1 MIALTKSLLKSH
13 KIIVQLLLS
22 LCSLTKRV
30 LTEYWRGLNNIVRF
44 NDLPIIV
51 ERENGMVTLKEV
63 AERCGVSAT
72 TVSNVINGKAKT
84 SEETKKRIMKVIK
97 ETGYR
102 PNYMAQGLRVKK
114 TRTVAII
121 AEDIAQFTSP
131 PIIESIMASSEE
143 KGYRA
148 IVHNLRLYDRWQ
160 DTWYGLDEEYHS
172 VLDPV
177 IKDVLAEQV
186 DGVIY
191 LAGHAR
197 IIKAFDESFPL
208 PVVMCYAYSDSDSIP
223 SVVID
228 DEKSAYDMVSY
239 LIRMGHKRIGFIGG
253 RRENIHTEKRLTGYQ
268 KAMFEYGLLFD
279 PKLVFYGDWSRESGY
294 EGAKT
299 LVTRGITALFGISD
313 QMTGGIYDYLEE
325 SGITVAKDLSV
336 VGFDNERIS
345 AFFRPQLTTTELPL
359 GEIGKISAELL
370 VSKLENVDAD
380 NDEAKRKTVIKV
392 PCKMVIR
399 KSVKEI

>member
-1 MIALTKSLLKSH
+1 
-13 KIIVQLLLS
+13 
-22 LCSLTKRV
+22 
-30 LTEYWRGLNNIVRF
+30 
-44 NDLPIIV
+44 
-51 ERENGMVTLKEV
+51 MVTLKEV

-84 SEETKKRIMKVIK
+84 SEETRKRIMKVIK

-114 TRTVAII
+114 TKTIAII

-131 PIIESIMASSEE
+131 VIIESIMAACEDR
-143 KGYRA
+143 GYRA

-160 DTWYGLDEEYHS
+160 DTWYGQEEEYHS

-197 IIKAFDESFPL
+197 VIKAFDEAFPL
-208 PVVMCYAYSDSDSIP
+208 PVVMCYAYSETEGIP

-239 LIRMGHKRIGFIGG
+239 LIRMGHERIGFVGG
-253 RRENIHTEKRLTGYQ
+253 RRENIHTEKRLLGYQ
-268 KAMFEYGLLFD
+268 KAMFENGILFD
-279 PKLVFYGDWSRESGY
+279 PKLVYYGDWSRESGY
-294 EGAKT
+294 EGAKV
-299 LVTRGITALFGISD
+299 LVTKGITALFGISD
-313 QMTGGIYDYLEE
+313 KMTGGIYDYLEE
-325 SGITVAKDLSV
+325 NDIVVARDLSV
-336 VGFDNERIS
+336 AGFDNESIS
-345 AFFRPQLTTTELPL
+345 AYFRPQLTTTELPL
-359 GEIGKISAELL
+359 EKIGMISADLL
-370 VSKLENVDAD
+370 LNKLEGI
-380 NDEAKRKTVIKV
+380 EEETEGKKRVIKV
-392 PCKMVIR
+392 PCTMVIR

>member
-1 MIALTKSLLKSH
+1 
-13 KIIVQLLLS
+13 
-22 LCSLTKRV
+22 
-30 LTEYWRGLNNIVRF
+30 
-44 NDLPIIV
+44 
-51 ERENGMVTLKEV
+51 MVTLKEV

-84 SEETKKRIMKVIK
+84 SEETRKRIMKVIK

-114 TRTVAII
+114 TKTIAII

-131 PIIESIMASSEE
+131 VIIESIMAACEDR
-143 KGYRA
+143 GYRA

-160 DTWYGLDEEYHS
+160 DTWYGQEEEYHS

-197 IIKAFDESFPL
+197 VIKAFDEAFSL
-208 PVVMCYAYSDSDSIP
+208 PVVMCYAYSETESIP

-239 LIRMGHKRIGFIGG
+239 LIRMGHERIGFVGG
-253 RRENIHTEKRLTGYQ
+253 RRENIHTEKRLLGYQ
-268 KAMFEYGLLFD
+268 KAMFENGILFD
-279 PKLVFYGDWSRESGY
+279 PKLVYYGDWSRESGY
-294 EGAKT
+294 EGAKV
-299 LVTRGITALFGISD
+299 LVTKGITALFGISD
-313 QMTGGIYDYLEE
+313 KMTGGIYDYLEE
-325 SGITVAKDLSV
+325 NDIVVARDLSV
-336 VGFDNERIS
+336 AGFDNESIS
-345 AFFRPQLTTTELPL
+345 AYFRPQLTTTELPL
-359 GEIGKISAELL
+359 EKIGMISADLL
-370 VSKLENVDAD
+370 LNKLEGI
-380 NDEAKRKTVIKV
+380 EEETEGKKRVIKV
-392 PCKMVIR
+392 PCTMVIR

>member
-1 MIALTKSLLKSH
+1 
-13 KIIVQLLLS
+13 
-22 LCSLTKRV
+22 
-30 LTEYWRGLNNIVRF
+30 
-44 NDLPIIV
+44 
-51 ERENGMVTLKEV
+51 MVTLKEV

-84 SEETKKRIMKVIK
+84 SEETRKRIMKVIK

-131 PIIESIMASSEE
+131 PIIESIMACCEE
-143 KGYRA
+143 RGYRA

-160 DTWYGLDEEYHS
+160 DTWYGQEEEYHS

-197 IIKAFDESFPL
+197 VIRAFDEMFPL

-228 DEKSAYDMVSY
+228 DEKSAYDIVSY

-253 RRENIHTEKRLTGYQ
+253 RRENIHTEQRLIGYQ
-268 KAMFEYGLLFD
+268 KAMFENGLLFD
-279 PKLVFYGDWSRESGY
+279 PKLVYYGDWSRESGY
-294 EGAKT
+294 EGAKV
-299 LVTRGITALFGISD
+299 LVTKGITALFGISD
-313 QMTGGIYDYLEE
+313 QMSGGIYDFLEE
-325 SGITVAKDLSV
+325 SKIAIGRDLSV
-336 VGFDNERIS
+336 AGFDNEIIS
-345 AFFRPQLTTTELPL
+345 AFFRPKLTTTELPL
-359 GEIGKISAELL
+359 REIGRVSADLL
-370 VSKLENVDAD
+370 LGALENATG
-380 NDEAKRKTVIKV
+380 ESKGSQKKRIIKV

-399 KSVKEI
+399 DSVKEI